1 MKNPISQY
9 EGGLWEGQVGEDLIT
24 IEMLK
29 ESYNGDEKD
38 NHKLYRLSLS
48 WWVAL
53 IKSEIISFN
62 LTERTLDWY

>member
-29 ESYNGDEKD
+29 ESNNGDEKD

-48 WWVAL
+48 
-53 IKSEIISFN
+53 
-62 LTERTLDWY
+62 

>member
-1 MKNPISQY
+1 MKRQSCLMKNPISQY

-38 NHKLYRLSLS
+38 TNYIDSL
-48 WWVAL
+48 
-53 IKSEIISFN
+53 F
-62 LTERTLDWY
+62 LDGWL